1 MVRGGIVKMRLGKVH
16 LAENP
21 DEVRALH
28 LERSQWALVCDTEY
42 FGSSECAMLNSYY
55 VLRALA
61 LEWQQKL
68 KGQVVQG
75 VWTHAAGELCIAL
88 AHGDPS
94 GTLTFLTHRPLI
106 GAFVKPGIGQARRN
120 RRSIFRQLIGQA
132 VTEVAIVEGERV
144 LRIHTTGHLSIEAY
158 LFGPRAN
165 VFLIDSDEGPIAR
178 FRTRLSGGLPPLR
191 PAAMPDS
198 LGAFM
203 TLWAQRRND
212 FAPKAL
218 ASVFPFFDRTLAQ
231 EALLRSGLDR
241 PEADRFDE
249 KALARLYQSSSALH
263 QELLEPSPCLY
274 RNPLALA
281 PRVLQSRSDAPA
293 ELFDS
298 MGSAARA
305 FAQQALAECAFRV
318 AFEPRQ
324 KALVARLGKAHR
336 TVERL
341 RAQKKSKDKETLH
354 RRFADLLMAAGRRP
368 TGLSHLELPD
378 LFQGGAPLKIPLN
391 PALDSLQNAERYY
404 EKSRNARLRRKH
416 LDALLANEQSKVL
429 ELQKQLDKL
438 QAVRTVKGL
447 KALDAKGA
455 KTAATAPS
463 GPFKRFR
470 LTTGYELWV
479 GRNAK
484 ESELLTMRHARP
496 FDLWLHARG
505 VSGAHAVLRLP
516 SRQDKPAVWL
526 LERAAEIVAWH
537 SKARGSAIVP
547 VIVTPR
553 KYVRKARG
561 GATGAMV
568 VMREEQVLLVEPAL
582 P

>member
-1 MVRGGIVKMRLGKVH
+1 
-16 LAENP
+16 
-21 DEVRALH
+21 
-28 LERSQWALVCDTEY
+28 
-42 FGSSECAMLNSYY
+42 MLNSYY

-61 LEWQQKL
+61 REWQQTL
-68 KGQVVQG
+68 TGRVVHG

-88 AHGDPS
+88 ARGDRS
-94 GTLTFLTHRPLI
+94 GTLTFMTHLPLI

-132 VTEVAIVEGERV
+132 VTDVAIVEGERI
-144 LRIHTTGHLSIEAY
+144 LRVHTTGNLSIDAY

-165 VFLIDSDEGPIAR
+165 VFLTDSDEGPVGR
-178 FRTRLSGGLPPLR
+178 FRTRLTGGPPPLR

-198 LGAFM
+198 PSAFL
-203 TLWAQRRND
+203 TRWEQRRND

-218 ASVFPFFDRTLAQ
+218 ASVFPFFDRTLAE
-231 EALLRSGLDR
+231 EAFLRSGLHR
-241 PEADRFDE
+241 PEADQFDE
-249 KALARLYQSSSALH
+249 KDLTRLYRSSVALH
-263 QELLEPSPCLY
+263 QELLEPGPCLY

-281 PRVLQSRSDAPA
+281 PCTLQSRSDAPA

-298 MGSAARA
+298 MDSAARA
-305 FAQQALAECAFRV
+305 FAQQALAVRAFRA

-324 KALVARLGKAHR
+324 KALVARLGKAAR
-336 TVERL
+336 TVARL
-341 RAQKKSKDKETLH
+341 RAQKNSKDKEELH
-354 RRFADLLMAAGRRP
+354 RRFADLLMAAERRP
-368 TGLSHLELPD
+368 PGLSSLELPD
-378 LFQGGAPLKIPLN
+378 LFQGGEPLKIPLN
-391 PALDSLQNAERYY
+391 PALDSLENAKRYY

-416 LDALLANEQSKVL
+416 LDALLASEQSKVL
-429 ELQKQLDKL
+429 KLQQQLEQL

-447 KALDAKGA
+447 KALDSTGV
-455 KTAATAPS
+455 KTAASESS
-463 GPFKRFR
+463 GPFKRFQ
-470 LTTGYELWV
+470 LAGGYELWV

-484 ESELLTMRHARP
+484 ESELLTMKHARP

-516 SRQDKPAVWL
+516 RRQDKPAGWL
-526 LERAAEIVAWH
+526 LERAAEITAWH

-547 VIVTPR
+547 VIVTAR